1 MKGNE
6 FLDKMELVDPAYVE
20 AADQMPGS
28 REPINLKT
36 EEQKTEDRTMT
47 EQKPT
52 GQKSERRKT
61 AEQKPTGQK
70 SEGQT
75 PADQKT
81 TGQKSEGQTP
91 ADQKT
96 TGQKSEGQTPA
107 GRKPD
112 GGIKHLRWWAAAA
125 CFCIICGGALFTLSR
140 FSRALPPNA
149 APSTAGPEGMGTSL
163 PEGSSLPGENSP
175 QENSSFQGNDSSQ
188 GGGSSRGND
197 SSQENNSSQE
207 SNSYQ
212 GGNPSGNNP
221 SGNLFA
227 SAPTSDT
234 YANLEQLLSRL
245 SSSDYHGEGD
255 FQSNGSSVS
264 SGLQTEGR
272 DTVSSGEYTYQLS
285 PEKEILIYQS
295 GAQIGSLSSPADF
308 LFLTGNRLIAVRT
321 MQEGIG
327 PDSADSACVDI
338 YDLSSPGAPEFLECF
353 VQQGSITAC
362 FLQDTVL
369 CLMTSDG
376 VCACGWSRLKNN
388 ADYIPDLSRGNRGTL
403 KGIEWTQEEI
413 RILGEPSRVKYVAVT
428 NIDVIQSEVIGKC
441 AYYGDIEDVFYGPGW
456 YAFCT
461 ESVTDRI
468 LSLPELYT
476 FDFSMN
482 YTGKVDTSLL
492 FGLEKTVTLQ
502 NGSRPAGEYPDIV
515 SVSRCGEI
523 WTILGMYRTL
533 SDTGDLRGELFAAAY
548 DPASGRIR
556 HAMASTPE
564 SSFSIDDVFWEENR
578 AIVSAGFSSA
588 GSDGREENAR
598 IIFAEFDGTE
608 IVFQVSDLLCD
619 RVRGIDMVYWMGNPY
634 GSIRPFISLG
644 NGIYLR
650 YNSVPD
656 GFDIY
661 DFRDSSRPECLYR
674 SEGDIPRGN
683 RLDFENRV
691 YDEHTVGVKMLI
703 PENGEYR
710 NMTEVWCIFSIDP
723 RGEDPV
729 KKLKEYKSELQFLA
743 EDALVALP
751 VDL

>member
-28 REPINLKT
+28 REAITRKT
-36 EEQKTEDRTMT
+36 EEQKAEGRKAED
-47 EQKPT
+47 
-52 GQKSERRKT
+52 
-61 AEQKPTGQK
+61 
-70 SEGQT
+70 
-75 PADQKT
+75 
-81 TGQKSEGQTP
+81 
-91 ADQKT
+91 
-96 TGQKSEGQTPA
+96 
-107 GRKPD
+107 RKPD
-112 GGIKHLRWWAAAA
+112 CGIKHLRKWTAAA
-125 CFCIICGGALFTLSR
+125 CFCIVCGSALFTLSR
-140 FSRALPPNA
+140 FSRALPPSA
-149 APSTAGPEGMGTSL
+149 PPSTAGPEGMGTSL
-163 PEGSSLPGENSP
+163 PEE
-175 QENSSFQGNDSSQ
+175 SSFQGENPSHKDS
-188 GGGSSRGND
+188 
-197 SSQENNSSQE
+197 SSQE
-207 SNSYQ
+207 
-212 GGNPSGNNP
+212 GNPS
-221 SGNLFA
+221 

-234 YANLEQLLSRL
+234 YGDLEQLLSHL
-245 SSSDYHGEGD
+245 SNSDYHGEGD
-255 FQSNGSSVS
+255 FQSNGSGVS
-264 SGLQTEGR
+264 SGLQAEGR

-321 MQEGIG
+321 MQEGLG
-327 PDSADSACVDI
+327 PGSADSAYVDI
-338 YDLSSPGAPEFLECF
+338 YDLSSPDAPEFQECF

-362 FLQDTVL
+362 FLEDTVL

-388 ADYIPDLSRGNRGTL
+388 ADYIPDLSRGNRRTL

-428 NIDVIQSEVIGKC
+428 NIDVIQSEVTGKC

-482 YTGKVDTSLL
+482 YTGKVDTSRL

-523 WTILGMYRTL
+523 WTILGLYRTL
-533 SDTGDLRGELFAAAY
+533 SDTGDLHGKLFAAAY
-548 DPASGRIR
+548 NPADGRIR

-588 GSDGREENAR
+588 GSDGREQNAR

-608 IVFQVSDLLCD
+608 IDLLVSDLLCD
-619 RVRGIDMVYWMGNPY
+619 RVRGIDMVYWMGNPF
-634 GSIRPFISLG
+634 GAVRPFISLG

-656 GFDIY
+656 GFDLY
-661 DFRDSSRPECLYR
+661 DFQDSSRPECLYR
-674 SEGDIPRGN
+674 SEGDIPPGY
-683 RLDFENRV
+683 RLDFVNRV
-691 YDEHTVGVKMLI
+691 YDEHTVGVKMLV

-710 NMTEVWCIFSIDP
+710 NMTEAWCIFSIDP
-723 RGEDPV
+723 HAEEPV
-729 KKLKEYKSELQFLA
+729 KKLKEYKG
-743 EDALVALP
+743 EDIDYTAIIP
-751 VDL
+751 